1 MRALTAVLS
10 LCPET
15 LAQEREWQGRA
26 ARASW
31 AVGRVDCTI
40 CIARRTLA
48 CQTGRLRSADPTNRF
63 PHGLTDQR
71 LAQSTPRGGAD
82 PAGGV
87 MWPVRGREAR
97 PASGRGAPARDSS
110 HPCWRPRAPPRSTP
124 AAGPAPRRGHPR
136 QAAPLADGPAH
147 ARDAAAPVLHR
158 RDRAGILLS
167 WGGAAGGYC
176 AGPGVFS
183 YGAPVPRPGAGPR
196 VLGANTAPVGPGN
209 PVPLGVGGRGGAGG
223 WRSRGGARGGRGG
236 GAGEGAAGAYLG
248 EDAVAEAQE
257 IHLDLDRL
265 LRHPHQKKETPASF
279 THDDVINVE
288 VMRCV
293 DSPSV
298 PPSLPLSPPGPLP
311 PFLSLCVSIASRAGL
326 GLL

>member
-97 PASGRGAPARDSS
+97 PASGRGAPARYPS
-110 HPCWRPRAPPRSTP
+110 HPCWRPRSPPRSNSCCGTS
-124 AAGPAPRRGHPR
+124 A
-136 QAAPLADGPAH
+136 QA
-147 ARDAAAPVLHR
+147 
-158 RDRAGILLS
+158 RAS
-167 WGGAAGGYC
+167 EAGGAAGRWPGAR
-176 AGPGVFS
+176 AGRRRTGTP
-183 YGAPVPRPGAGPR
+183 PPRPCR
-196 VLGANTAPVGPGN
+196 HSFEL
-209 PVPLGVGGRGGAGG
+209 GGRR
-223 WRSRGGARGGRGG
+223 W
-236 GAGEGAAGAYLG
+236 
-248 EDAVAEAQE
+248 
-257 IHLDLDRL
+257 RL
-265 LRHPHQKKETPASF
+265 LRGPRRLFIRGPRPKTRCRPARARGK
-279 THDDVINVE
+279 HCPRRARQARRARRRRARRGRACRLDGRIGAP
-288 VMRCV
+288 R
-293 DSPSV
+293 
-298 PPSLPLSPPGPLP
+298 G
-311 PFLSLCVSIASRAGL
+311 SRAGP
-326 GLL
+326 